1 MRTFLLILIPV
12 VLFVAVRW
20 SLYTVDAGEYAYVTL
35 LGRPIATFD
44 GADPNEAGLHV
55 GWPWPVQSVQR
66 LDRRVQIFDLPAAEL
81 LTHVPEGKTIDKTLS
96 VEAYVVWRIADKDGV
111 DAFVRTMGTPEKA
124 REVLWSRINSLLG
137 AAIGQMR
144 MDDLV
149 TTQPGTEPGRTH
161 VDDTLERLRKTLFDD
176 LRDQAR
182 KEYGIELVD
191 VRLRRFSHPSEVRES
206 IFARIRSERAKKA
219 TEYEAEGKRLAS
231 NIESEAD
238 AKATEILAKA
248 RAEETALKGK
258 ADAEALAIRNRA
270 QSEDPEFYAFLKRME
285 KLQSILAENR
295 SMLLLSTHRSMFD
308 SLFQPPR
315 PDAKADKSDANPT
328 KTDAKEKR

>member
-1 MRTFLLILIPV
+1 MRTFLLLLFAV
-12 VLFVAVRW
+12 VLVVLARW

-35 LGRPIATFD
+35 LGRPIATWD
-44 GADPNEAGLHV
+44 GADPNEAGLHI
-55 GWPWPVQSVQR
+55 GWPWPVQAVQR

-81 LTHVPEGKTIDKTLS
+81 LTHDPEGKTIDKTLS
-96 VEAYVVWRIADKDGV
+96 VEAYVLWRIADRDGV

-124 REVLWSRINSLLG
+124 REVLWSRINSQLG

-144 MDDLV
+144 MSDLV
-149 TTQPGTEPGRTH
+149 STEPGTEPGRTH
-161 VDDTLERLRKTLFDD
+161 VDDTLGELRAALFGE
-176 LRDQAR
+176 LHDQAR

-191 VRLRRFSHPSEVRES
+191 IRLRRFSHPSEVRDS
-206 IFARIRSERAKKA
+206 IFARIRSERKKKA
-219 TEYEAEGKRLAS
+219 TEYEEEGKRLAS
-231 NIESEAD
+231 NIESEAE
-238 AKATEILAKA
+238 AKKTEIIAKA
-248 RAEETALKGK
+248 RFEETTLKGK

-295 SMLLLSTHRSMFD
+295 SMLLLSTHRTMFD

-315 PDAKADKSDANPT
+315 PDVKTEKS
-328 KTDAKEKR
+328 DAKEKK